1 MTRFAVCALFL
12 LQLLGGCGEDSSRE
26 GDAGETAPP
35 PPRAAPQVITEVDR
49 GGSFMLAVGSET
61 ALRLSANYT
70 WSEPTVR
77 GDAVELARVDYLQ
90 DPGFSEWMV
99 VAARAGTA
107 SVTAVG
113 TPACDGQEGC
123 PDEPLRFQVELTV
136 E

>member
-1 MTRFAVCALFL
+1 MTRFALCALFL

-35 PPRAAPQVITEVDR
+35 PPRAAPQVITEADG
-49 GGSFMLAVGSET
+49 GGSFTLALGSET
-61 ALRLSANYT
+61 TLRLSADYT

-77 GDAVELARVDYLQ
+77 GDSVELARVDYLQ

-113 TPACDGQEGC
+113 TPACADQEGC
-123 PDEPLRFQVELTV
+123 PDEPLRFRVELTV